1 MDALI
6 TLASATL
13 GRDFRAEARELGA
26 VGLAELDAAQLA
38 LLAAGRAG

>member
-13 GRDFRAEARELGA
+13 GRDFRAAARELGA
-26 VGLAELDAAQLA
+26 IGLADLDATQLG